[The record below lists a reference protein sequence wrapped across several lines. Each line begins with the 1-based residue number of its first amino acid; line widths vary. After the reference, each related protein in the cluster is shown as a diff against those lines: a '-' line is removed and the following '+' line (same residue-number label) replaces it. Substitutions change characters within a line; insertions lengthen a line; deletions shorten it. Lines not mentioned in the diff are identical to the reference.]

1 MNDEERDIL
10 VLTEAIRLKPQF
22 AIVVYAAKDDAA
34 MDLVV
39 AEARRLI
46 WDEVQEGY

>member
-1 MNDEERDIL
+1 MTDEERDIL
-10 VLTEAIRLKPQF
+10 VLTEAIRLRPAF
-22 AIVVYAAKDDAA
+22 EVAVYSAKDDAA